1 MISVG
6 VRNCTPKGAEA
17 IYAEAIYGVFGLFSP
32 GAQVIGIQGNAKQI
46 RWNKAKLSRA
56 KPYEAEDRAVCAGD
70 QPSLP

>member
-6 VRNCTPKGAEA
+6 GAELHTQRAEA
-17 IYAEAIYGVFGLFSP
+17 ISAEVISAVFGLFSP

-46 RWNKAKLSRA
+46 RWNKAKLSSA